1 MLQQLYDKCV
11 KPSIRECRGQTHYGP
26 SVAPNQLDETLRNIN
41 DHLGAIDA
49 EQRIQNSEIQTL
61 KCGNFQNVKISDTL
75 KVDNIQSFSGA
86 CVSFTDPVEIDE
98 LTVNI
103 LHVDNLVADDTRMF
117 AGLDCVQ
124 WKDIINES
132 CVADSNMFAGKNC
145 TEWKDIIATTLVNK
159 AKDSDCFSGLTCNQW
174 IDLIQDTCV
183 HNAANATKFDNKTY
197 EQVCEDILANVPPQ
211 PYSGEIDVYCGE
223 TCLCTINCE
232 NPLVLCPN
240 AFNEYAKIS
249 TETYPGAYCTG
260 TLVQSDIQDFITMND
275 VDACGYTTCTG
286 TVTSVNACLNGCSAS
301 AITDCG
307 TLALDITPSL
317 CFDSITRNICTCL
330 GNKTSNEITLPS
342 GIFCTGTVSMA
353 QSGENSNKPILLR
366 NTQTVAVSSNCCPF
380 TFNPRTGVLV
390 AKCLCGKAQDSDCF
404 GGCTYAEAKNDIRD
418 GLVTNTELE
427 SCGYTTCVGTVTK
440 VKVGTD
446 EYTPSQGIVSLP
458 AYPPN
463 LSSCPGLNCTGNVT
477 LSQLNAVSD
486 RVTTIES
493 YIPSQASSTNQLA
506 DKEFVNSSIETNTAT
521 FRGTF
526 NSVADLE
533 AYTGPKDNNDYAF
546 VVTFNS
552 ATSSY
557 QYDRYKYNGTEW
569 VFEYTINTTGFTAEQ
584 LAALNSGITC
594 TLVAKITDVYNC
606 RISIQ
611 KNGTCIDSFTLNQS
625 SNKSIN
631 ITVPTKTSDITN
643 DCSFTSCTGTVTG
656 VTLNNCAFTGTG
668 ALSATIK
675 PSLCYT
681 TADRKLYTKLGNQ
694 TSSAVTLPSGINC
707 TGTLVQSDIADMATC
722 TWVTNQGY
730 TTCTGTVTGVSL
742 NGSSFTVNNGIASLT
757 NFKPATAGTA
767 DNSTCF
773 NGCTYAQACTNIR
786 SGLCNHD
793 CLVKLSLLCSNTD
806 RRVLFSAQENGC
818 ICPVYASNG
827 VSFTFNPSTGNLRI
841 GDFSCDCCNRVYI
854 KCDSGLV
861 RSGSKGSQT
870 NGFVVYKESNCL
882 DNCSIGVGI
891 GSGNVNRGFFDYC
904 KSSETA
910 TSPTFRWLQYWD
922 AEKEIHA
929 LPIWGELGA
938 NNKVVYSCVA
948 PLPSNTKRYVL
959 VCFDKVCTCNPSNS
973 SAYFEIDIYSS
984 KYNVWIDVSGTPS
997 TAQMRT
1003 YWQTNG
1009 IDPNGNAYGSF
1020 CAALPDTTANNN
1032 CFWIAY
1038 GGYRAP
1044 VIKSSRKVYV
1054 ICNTTTAP
1062 SGITFTAPTNRNSY
1076 TNVYCGSTCL
1086 CTLQGP
1092 ANLCLGSLAFSSAT
1106 IPTVNNSTIKIQ
1118 KNSADVGSFTLNQAL
1133 GATIDISVPTKTS
1146 DITNDSNFI
1155 TMADVNACGY
1165 TTCKG
1170 TVTGVTLN
1178 GSSFTVGTNGIASLT
1193 NFKPATATL
1202 ADCSLYIKRNA
1213 IKVNADYPLAF
1224 LEANTTIDNANIYVS
1239 CYCPLTY
1246 NSCTGVLKSTKFTYN
1261 NGGDTSRNIAG
1272 YQSKNYYG
1280 CRCTEMPI
1288 CDFFKCLTAC
1298 HNLASG
1304 ENLTINYAWSN
1315 ACNNIIC
1322 WGTNSS
1328 ISLSGGSV
1336 QVFANNYNKNLFDDN
1351 CGGWYNLVLK
1361 VNPVTGE
1368 EYSFRAY
1375 KGSDS
1380 ASATTY
1386 VYNGLSVNQA
1396 RNASNA
1402 TNSTCFNGCT
1412 YANAKTD
1419 IRSGL
1424 CDHDCLVKLADVTT
1438 CNDRALLQTGAG
1450 YVAGCLCPVYKSA
1463 CSPLMFN
1470 AVTGGLK
1477 VGSTICDGYVESGW
1491 YYTCG
1496 KSCSF
1501 SYPKSTTNYV
1511 LLGCFRNIFSR
1522 MNELELGF
1530 SLGGSGSAQNTG
1542 TLKILPGS
1550 ASCFDLNNIE
1560 LKMTSYAPGSRG
1572 ITGIGF
1578 IADNTAYNCWICVV
1592 ARVVNNSTGTN
1603 YSWPFALYRN
1613 RLSASVWTTDFQC
1626 LGPDAPTFTKFI
1638 AIPQNVNRNYYYNSA
1653 LCSDFSNTNMT
1664 VKAITNSS
1672 SCPYILKCD
1681 VDACISDMATC
1692 TWVNSQ
1698 GFTTCTGTLTGV
1710 SLNGSAFTVTNG
1722 VASLTNFKPA
1732 TASLSDCADGVRRR
1746 FSDSS
1751 LPLLLAG
1758 GTAESCCGYTYI
1770 ACTCPITYNGSN
1782 GLLTTRK
1789 LTLGLGENCTDAG
1802 MICAKGLCQTYP
1814 MICFI
1819 NNNNDTNGNGYK
1831 ISGGGIG
1838 IVGAGEGSNYVWCS
1852 LNGNSTNLYGA
1863 YAGKEC
1869 LFLTSDS
1876 AIFFYTNTNTNN
1888 SACWKT
1894 SFIDTSGVYNGAV
1907 KGNVTGN
1914 LTGTAS
1920 LVCRYTINTGVQQV
1934 LLGANCTASS
1944 GTCVRVSSKC
1954 PLTFDTDNGILTTNT
1969 FCGNLYG
1976 TASNSTCFGGCTY
1989 SQAYDD
1995 IRSGLVSSISLNGS
2009 DFTINNGAATLT
2021 GFKPATASLADCST
2035 YVKRNVLANTTDAYY
2050 PLVLSNASTASN
2062 KASLYTPQAS
2072 SVSYNAKSGTLKTYC
2087 FEAQYIRSDNLDV
2100 GFAGQSTSVY
2110 INSCYCALDNTI
2122 VVRDWT
2128 FCGLNGFM
2136 YGNVCGNICGDAQN
2150 AKAVSRNIAG
2160 ANTTYD
2166 LLLTNG
2172 TSTADCTKVFVSS
2185 GGVNGT
2191 LKYDTGTQTLS
2202 VANIS
2207 ACCVCTPN
2215 LVTDNLTVN
2224 CGVNFTR
2231 PVCAPGACICTS
2243 ACNQCLNTPIWPT
2256 IRTDSSIRGKCWEHV
2271 NTRNY
2276 HCCTCVW
2283 KIGGVFGIQPM
2294 ILCSKAKQ
2302 CDVFDAIQDAGIVD
2316 VSAGSYGILGNAWNY
2331 CVSDYCHHYIDNIY
2345 FGVDYISFR
2354 TVNTERFRVYAE
2366 CTSCIDWNADFIS
2379 FNRYEDMWFH

>member
-1 MLQQLYDKCV
+1 MLQELYDKQV
-11 KPSIRECRGQTHYGP
+11 KTSIRECKGAMQNPTVYT
-26 SVAPNQLDETLRNIN
+26 PNVIDEEMRCIKK
-41 DHLGAIDA
+41 HLNEIDV
-49 EQRIQNSEIQTL
+49 EQRIQNSEIDTL
-61 KCGNFQNVKISDTL
+61 KCGNFDNIKVADTL
-75 KVDNIQSFSGA
+75 KVDKIESFSTGT
-86 CVSFTDPVEIDE
+86 VTFVDPVNIAD
-98 LTVNI
+98 LTVENFHI
-103 LHVDNLVADDTRMF
+103 QCFCADDTKKF
-117 AGLDCVQ
+117 AGQDCDQ
-124 WKDIINES
+124 WKDIINDS
-132 CVADSNMFAGKNC
+132 CVADACKFSGLSC
-145 TEWKDIIATTLVNK
+145 TEWKDVIKT
-159 AKDSDCFSGLTCNQW
+159 
-174 IDLIQDTCV
+174 TCV
-183 HNAANATKFDNKTY
+183 DNAKNATCFDNKTY
-197 EQVCEDILANVPPQ
+197 SEVCEDILSSIPPQ
-211 PYSGEIDVYCGE
+211 PYSGEIDVYCGA

-232 NPLVLCPN
+232 NPLVLSEN

-260 TLVQSDIQDFITMND
+260 TVVESDIQDFITMND
-275 VDACGYTTCTG
+275 VD
-286 TVTSVNACLNGCSAS
+286 
-301 AITDCG
+301 
-307 TLALDITPSL
+307 
-317 CFDSITRNICTCL
+317 
-330 GNKTSNEITLPS
+330 E
-342 GIFCTGTVSMA
+342 
-353 QSGENSNKPILLR
+353 
-366 NTQTVAVSSNCCPF
+366 
-380 TFNPRTGVLV
+380 
-390 AKCLCGKAQDSDCF
+390 
-404 GGCTYAEAKNDIRD
+404 
-418 GLVTNTELE
+418 
-427 SCGYTTCVGTVTK
+427 CGYTTCVGTVTK

-446 EYTPSQGIVSLP
+446 EYTPAQGIVSLP
-458 AYPPN
+458 AYPPD
-463 LSSCPGLNCTGNVT
+463 LSSCLGLNCTGDVT
-477 LSQLNAVSD
+477 ASQLNAVSD
-486 RVTTIES
+486 RVDTIES
-493 YIPSQASSTNQLA
+493 YIPSQASCTNQLA
-506 DKEFVNSSIETNTAT
+506 DKDFVNSSIETNTAT

-557 QYDRYKYNGTEW
+557 QYDRYKYNGTSW

-584 LAALNSGITC
+584 LAALNSGITD

-606 RISIQ
+606 KICVQ

-643 DCSFTSCTGTVTG
+643 DCNYTSCTGTVTG

-675 PSLCYT
+675 PSLCYVT
-681 TADRKLYTKLGNQ
+681 DSRKLYTKLGNQ
-694 TSSAVTLPSGINC
+694 TSSSITLPAGINC
-707 TGTLVQSDIADMATC
+707 TGTLVASDIADMATC

-773 NGCTYAQACTNIR
+773 NGCTYACAKADIR

-793 CLVKLSLLCSNTD
+793 CLVKLSLLCSNVD
-806 RRVLFSAQENGC
+806 RKVLFSAQENGS

-827 VSFTFNPSTGNLRI
+827 VPFTYNAGTGALKI
-841 GDFSCDCCNRVYI
+841 GDFSCDCCNRAYI

-870 NGFVVYKESNCL
+870 NGFVVYKENNCL

-891 GSGNVNRGFFDYC
+891 GSGNVNRGFFDYR
-904 KSSETA
+904 KASETA

-922 AEKEIHA
+922 DEKEIHA

-973 SAYFEIDIYSS
+973 SAFFEIDIYTSR
-984 KYNVWIDVSGTPS
+984 YNVWIDVGGSPS
-997 TAQMRT
+997 VACMRT
-1003 YWQTNG
+1003 YWQNNG
-1009 IDPNGNAYGSF
+1009 IAPNNAAYGSF
-1020 CAALPDTTANNN
+1020 CTALPDTTANGN

-1044 VIKSSRKVYV
+1044 VIKSSRKIYV

-1076 TNVYCGSTCL
+1076 INVYCGTNCL

-1118 KNSADVGSFTLNQAL
+1118 KNSADVGSFTLNQAT

-1155 TMADVNACGY
+1155 TMAQVDACGY
-1165 TTCKG
+1165 QTKTITAIKICNSNKTTVQDALNTLADTFPKKTYVCSYSGTHCRYIYLGKIPVSTGSVSYASLTMYLFGYNCKITNLYPIGTVQIDVSSGANANGFNIRGWSDIPLDSETAATSSPRIYVTKDTTNAVYCLWLDDSYNYVRPKIQVNQTTNFTIGNLCAYASLSGTSIWNSKDCGEIKYINDLTTCVG
-1170 TVTGVTLN
+1170 TVTGVSLN
-1178 GSSFTVGTNGIASLT
+1178 GSSFAVDASGVATLT
-1193 NFKPATATL
+1193 NFKPVTAGT
-1202 ADCSLYIKRNA
+1202 AD
-1213 IKVNADYPLAF
+1213 
-1224 LEANTTIDNANIYVS
+1224 
-1239 CYCPLTY
+1239 
-1246 NSCTGVLKSTKFTYN
+1246 
-1261 NGGDTSRNIAG
+1261 
-1272 YQSKNYYG
+1272 
-1280 CRCTEMPI
+1280 
-1288 CDFFKCLTAC
+1288 
-1298 HNLASG
+1298 
-1304 ENLTINYAWSN
+1304 
-1315 ACNNIIC
+1315 
-1322 WGTNSS
+1322 
-1328 ISLSGGSV
+1328 
-1336 QVFANNYNKNLFDDN
+1336 
-1351 CGGWYNLVLK
+1351 
-1361 VNPVTGE
+1361 
-1368 EYSFRAY
+1368 
-1375 KGSDS
+1375 
-1380 ASATTY
+1380 
-1386 VYNGLSVNQA
+1386 
-1396 RNASNA
+1396 
-1402 TNSTCFNGCT
+1402 NSTCFNGCT

-1419 IRSGL
+1419 IRDGL
-1424 CDHDCLVKLADVTT
+1424 CDHDCLVKLADVTS
-1438 CNDRALLQTGAG
+1438 CNDRALLQTGARFT
-1450 YVAGCLCPVYKSA
+1450 AGCICPVYKSG

-1477 VGSTICDGYVESGW
+1477 VGSTVCDGYVESGW
-1491 YYTCG
+1491 YLTCE

-1560 LKMTSYAPGSRG
+1560 LKMTSYAPGSKG

-1592 ARVVNNSTGTN
+1592 ARVVNTSTGTN
-1603 YSWPFALYRN
+1603 YSWPLALYRN
-1613 RLSASVWTTDFQC
+1613 RLSTSVWKTNFQC
-1626 LGPDAPTFTKFI
+1626 LGPTAPTFTKFI
-1638 AIPQNVNRNYYYNSA
+1638 AIPQNVSRNYYYNSA
-1653 LCSDFSNTNMT
+1653 KYVDF
-1664 VKAITNSS
+1664 TNSDVAVKSIVNS
-1672 SCPYILKCD
+1672 SNFPYILKCD
-1681 VDACISDMATC
+1681 VDTCISDMATK
-1692 TWVNSQ
+1692 TWVNNQ
-1698 GFTTCTGTLTGV
+1698 GYTTCTGTVTGV
-1710 SLNGSAFTVTNG
+1710 SLNGSTFTVTNG
-1722 VASLTNFKPA
+1722 VASLTGFKPA

-1770 ACTCPITYNGSN
+1770 ACTCPITYSGSN

-1814 MICFI
+1814 VICFL
-1819 NNNNDTNGNGYK
+1819 NNTSSTDGNGYK

-1838 IVGAGEGSNYVWCS
+1838 IIGAGEGSNYVWCS
-1852 LNGNSTNLYGA
+1852 LNSNSTNLYGA
-1863 YAGKEC
+1863 CVGKEC

-1876 AIFFYTNTNTNN
+1876 GIYFYTNTQTNN

-1894 SFIDTSGVYNGAV
+1894 SFIDTKGVYNGAV

-1914 LTGTAS
+1914 LTGNAS
-1920 LVCRYTINTGVQQV
+1920 LVCRYAINTGVQQV
-1934 LLGANCTASS
+1934 LLGASCCAAS

-1954 PLTFDTDNGILTTNT
+1954 LLTFDPATGVLTTNT
-1969 FCGNLYG
+1969 FCG
-1976 TASNSTCFGGCTY
+1976 TASSAINSTCFSGCTY

-1995 IRSGLVSSISLNGS
+1995 IRNGLVTTTDLNSCGYTTCTGTVSSISLNGS
-2009 DFTINNGAATLT
+2009 AFTINNGAATLT
-2021 GFKPATASLADCST
+2021 GFKPATAALADCST

-2072 SVSYNAKSGTLKTYC
+2072 SVSYNAKQGTLKTYC
-2087 FEAQYIRSDNLDV
+2087 FETQYIRSDNLDV
-2100 GFAGQSTSVY
+2100 GFAGQSTSVFV
-2110 INSCYCALDNTI
+2110 NSCYCALDNTI
-2122 VVRDWT
+2122 VVRNWT
-2128 FCGLNGFM
+2128 FCGKDGYL
-2136 YGNVCGNICGDAQN
+2136 YGNVCGSLCGDAEN
-2150 AKAVSRNIAG
+2150 AKAISRNIAG

-2172 TSTADCTKVFVSS
+2172 SSTADCTKVFVSS

-2191 LKYDTGTQTLS
+2191 LKYDTGTQILS

-2207 ACCVCTPN
+2207 ACCVCSPSFI
-2215 LVTDNLTVN
+2215 TDYLTVN
-2224 CGVNFTR
+2224 CGVNFR
-2231 PVCAPGACICTS
+2231 KPICATGACICTS
-2243 ACNQCLNTPIWPT
+2243 ACNCCLNTPHWPT
-2256 IRTDSSIRGKCWEHV
+2256 IRTDSSIRGKRWEYV
-2271 NTRNY
+2271 NNGR
-2276 HCCTCVW
+2276 CCTCVW
-2283 KIGGVFGIQPM
+2283 RIAGVFGIQPM
-2294 ILCSKAKQ
+2294 IICHKAKQ
-2302 CDVFDAIQDAGIVD
+2302 CDVFAAIQDTGIIDVD
-2316 VSAGSYGILGNAWNY
+2316 KGSYGILGNAWNY
-2331 CVSDYCHHYIDNIY
+2331 CVSAYCRHHIDNIY
-2345 FGVDYISFR
+2345 FGIDDGYYLSFR

-2366 CTSCIDWNADFIS
+2366 CTSCVDWNADFIS
-2379 FNRYEDMWFH
+2379 FNRYEDIWFH